1 VPKSLIATTV
11 SFASL
16 LLLTQWTSAQQKPLD
31 IDYQKSNLEPGI
43 RVTID
48 LGANDA
54 AKKEIEGSLAKM
66 KLRDQASVDWRTFW
80 RPPRPQRVISQGV
93 TDAS

>member
-1 VPKSLIATTV
+1 MHPDYKTV
-11 SFASL
+11 GLDDLTAFAS
-16 LLLTQWTSAQQKPLD
+16 QIAEA
-31 IDYQKSNLEPGI
+31 NLEPGI

-66 KLRDQASVDWRTFW
+66 KIRDQASVDWRTFW
-80 RPPRPQRVISQGV
+80 RTPRSQRVISQGV